1 MKKLA
6 VIGLVAIS
14 SAAWAAPVVSDN
26 ASSNACFGQAR
37 AFYVHLL
44 GGRTWGDI
52 ASDRAGSN
60 AALNRDYRD
69 SCRG

>member
-6 VIGLVAIS
+6 LIGLVATLS
-14 SAAWAAPVVSDN
+14 APVVSVN

-37 AFYVHLL
+37 TFNVHLL